1 MQAKNE
7 SQDTGNH
14 YDFIRNVYFFN
25 GLTDDEILCI
35 GNVCHKQKVN
45 MGDIICKE
53 GSEAN
58 RFFIILSGAVEV
70 WKDYYQSEPDLLAV
84 HGPGHLFGEMA
95 LVDELPRS
103 ATVIAR
109 EKSELLYIYRDDFQR
124 IIKENSSIALSIMKS
139 VSAMVRKSNESFVE
153 GLREKNQKLEIAYKE
168 LQEAQ
173 EELLRS
179 ERLSAIGKFSS
190 LILHDIRN
198 PLSVIR
204 GYAEMICLNTN
215 DTERVKTSARKI
227 VNEADRINHIANELL
242 DYSRGELRLN
252 ISIVKIKELIT
263 QFIESINEKFKAR
276 GISIIN
282 EVSFDG
288 PVLLDRER
296 ILRMLYNLADNS
308 RKAMPQGGVLK
319 IKVYNKDKTLIF
331 ELMDSGE
338 GMSGKV
344 LKNIFEPFF
353 SYSKSGGTGL
363 GMCIVK
369 SIVDAHEGRL
379 RVFSKQDKGTKF
391 QIAIPIM
398 N

>member
-1 MQAKNE
+1 MKDYYE
-7 SQDTGNH
+7 
-14 YDFIRNVYFFN
+14 FIRNVYFFN
-25 GLTDDEILCI
+25 GLTDDEILII
-35 GNVCHKQKVN
+35 GNVCHKQTLDT
-45 MGDIICKE
+45 GEIICKE

-58 RFFIILSGAVEV
+58 RFFIILTGAVEV
-70 WKDYYQSEPDLLAV
+70 WKDYYQKEPDMLAV

-109 EKSELLYIYRDDFQR
+109 EKTELLYIYRDDFQR

-139 VSAMVRKSNESFVE
+139 VSAMIRKSNESFVE
-153 GLREKNQKLEIAYKE
+153 GLREKNRKLEIAYKE

-204 GYAEMICLNTN
+204 GYAEMICFNLK
-215 DTERVKTSARKI
+215 DTERIKTSARKI

-242 DYSRGELRLN
+242 DYSKGEIRLN
-252 ISIVKIKELIT
+252 ISIVKVDELVS
-263 QFIESINEKFKAR
+263 QLIESIAEKFKAR
-276 GISIIN
+276 GIAIIKD
-282 EVSFDG
+282 VSFKG
-288 PVLLDRER
+288 PVLLDKER
-296 ILRMLYNLADNS
+296 ILRMLYNLVDNS
-308 RKAMPQGGVLK
+308 RKAMPEGGILK
-319 IKVYNKDKTLIF
+319 IKVFSKGTTLYFDIT
-331 ELMDSGE
+331 DNGV
-338 GMSGKV
+338 GMSREMQ
-344 LKNIFEPFF
+344 KNIFEPFI

-369 SIVDAHEGRL
+369 SIIDAHEGRL
-379 RVFSKQDKGTKF
+379 SLLSKETKGTKF
-391 QIAIPIM
+391 RIAIPIV

>member
-7 SQDTGNH
+7 SGDNKNH

-25 GLTDDEILCI
+25 GLTDDEILSI
-35 GNVCHKQKVN
+35 RDVCHKLVVN
-45 MGDIICKE
+45 TGDIICKE

-58 RFFIILSGAVEV
+58 RFFIIISGAVEV
-70 WKDYYQSEPDLLAV
+70 WKDYNQNEPDMLAV

-109 EKSELLYIYRDDFQR
+109 EKSELLYIYRGDFQR

-153 GLREKNQKLEIAYKE
+153 GLREKNRKLEIAYKE

-204 GYAEMICLNTN
+204 GYAEMICFNSS
-215 DTERVKTSARKI
+215 DTERIKNSARMI

-242 DYSRGELRLN
+242 DYSKGEIRLN
-252 ISIVKIKELIT
+252 ITIVKLKELIA
-263 QFIESINEKFKAR
+263 QFIESIHEKFKAR
-276 GISIIN
+276 GISIMN

-319 IKVYNKDKTLIF
+319 IKVFNKDKTLFF
-331 ELMDSGE
+331 EITDSGE
-338 GMSGKV
+338 GMSGEV

-379 RVFSKQDKGTKF
+379 SVFSKQDKGTKF

>member
-1 MQAKNE
+1 MQAKNN
-7 SQDTGNH
+7 SHNH

-25 GLTDDEILCI
+25 GLTDEEIKSI
-35 GNVCHKQKVN
+35 GNVCHRQTVN
-45 MGDIICKE
+45 TGDIICKE

-70 WKDYYQSEPDLLAV
+70 WKDYSLEEPDLLAV

-109 EKSELLYIYRDDFQR
+109 EVTELLYIYRDDFQR

-153 GLREKNQKLEIAYKE
+153 GLREKNRKLEIAYKE

-173 EELLRS
+173 EELLRA
-179 ERLSAIGKFSS
+179 ERLSAVGKFSS

-204 GYAEMICLNTN
+204 GYAEMICLNAN
-215 DTERVKTSARKI
+215 DTERSKTSARKI

-242 DYSRGELRLN
+242 DYSKGELRLN
-252 ISIVKIKELIT
+252 ISIVKLDELMT
-263 QFIESINEKFKAR
+263 QFLESIYEKFKAR
-276 GISIIN
+276 GITVSS
-282 EVSFDG
+282 EVTFDG
-288 PVLLDRER
+288 PVLLDKER
-296 ILRMLYNLADNS
+296 ILRMLYNIADNS
-308 RKAMPQGGVLK
+308 RKAMPEGGILK
-319 IKVYNKDKTLIF
+319 IKVSNKGKTLIF
-331 ELMDSGE
+331 EIIDSGV
-338 GMSGKV
+338 GMSREV

-379 RVFSKQDKGTKF
+379 SVFSKESKGTKF
-391 QIAIPIM
+391 QIAIPIV

>member
-1 MQAKNE
+1 MK
-7 SQDTGNH
+7 DY

-25 GLTDDEILCI
+25 GLTDDEILSI
-35 GNVCHKQKVN
+35 GNVCHKQTLN
-45 MGDIICKE
+45 TGEIICKE

-70 WKDYYQSEPDLLAV
+70 WKDYYQKEPDMLAV

-109 EKSELLYIYRDDFQR
+109 EKTELLYIYRDDFQR

-139 VSAMVRKSNESFVE
+139 VSAMIRKSNESFVE
-153 GLREKNQKLEIAYKE
+153 GLREKNRKLEIAYKE

-179 ERLSAIGKFSS
+179 ERLSAVGKFSS

-204 GYAEMICLNTN
+204 GYAEMICFNVK
-215 DTERVKTSARKI
+215 DTERIKTSARKI

-242 DYSRGELRLN
+242 DYSKGEIRLN
-252 ISIVKIKELIT
+252 ISIVKLDELIT
-263 QFIESINEKFKAR
+263 QLIESISEKFKTH
-276 GISIIN
+276 GITIIRD
-282 EVSFDG
+282 VSFKG
-288 PVLLDRER
+288 PVLLDKER
-296 ILRMLYNLADNS
+296 ISRMLYNLADNS
-308 RKAMPQGGVLK
+308 RKAMPEGGILK
-319 IKVYNKDKTLIF
+319 IKVFSKGKTLYF
-331 ELMDSGE
+331 EVTDTGV
-338 GMSGKV
+338 GMNREMQ
-344 LKNIFEPFF
+344 KNIFEPFI

-379 RVFSKQDKGTKF
+379 SLLSKEAKGTKF
-391 QIAIPIM
+391 RIAIPIV